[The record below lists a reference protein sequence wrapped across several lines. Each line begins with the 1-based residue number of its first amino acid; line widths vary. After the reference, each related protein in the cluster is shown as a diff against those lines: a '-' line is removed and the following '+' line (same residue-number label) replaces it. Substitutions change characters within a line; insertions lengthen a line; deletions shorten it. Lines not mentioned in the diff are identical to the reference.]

1 MAKNEKVLTKEEIN
15 QALRRPIGDGLQ
27 YDGLIAKPSNQ
38 RTKLETANTFYSV
51 AMIKKF
57 VETFYK
63 QVSGLAP
70 VLRGK
75 TLEETTKNIHSFLW
89 NNVQYQIDYVIQHI
103 RSPANIWA
111 NRKQGVEC
119 KNFSLFA
126 SAILTNLGIK
136 HYIRQIKNANFKP
149 KQYTHVYIVVPKN
162 QVSGDLKYG
171 HFVIDGTSRYN
182 RESSIKEKNDVFMS
196 DKLPHL
202 GLNGT
207 PPKKR
212 AAKKPT
218 AKQLAARKKFAQMA
232 KDGTLSK
239 KRKTAAKKSGLNA
252 PARTAKKTAPKSTKK
267 QFPFN

>member
-1 MAKNEKVLTKEEIN
+1 MAKNEIVLTKQQIN
-15 QALRRPIGDGLQ
+15 EALRRPIQDGKQ
-27 YDGLIAKPSNQ
+27 YDSLIAKPPNK
-38 RTKLETANTFYSV
+38 RIKLETANTFYSV

-63 QVSGLAP
+63 QVSRLAP
-70 VLRGK
+70 VLQGQS
-75 TLEETTKNIHSFLW
+75 LEQTTKNIHSFLLHH
-89 NNVQYQIDYVIQHI
+89 VQYQIDYITQHI

-111 NRKQGVEC
+111 NSQSGVEC
-119 KNFSLFA
+119 KNFSLFT

-162 QVSGDLKYG
+162 QVTGNLKDGYYI
-171 HFVIDGTSRYN
+171 IDATSRYN
-182 RESSIKEKNDVFMS
+182 RESSIKEKNDVFMN

-212 AAKKPT
+212 VVKKKPV
-218 AKQLAARKKFAQMA
+218 
-232 KDGTLSK
+232 SK
-239 KRKTAAKKSGLNA
+239 
-252 PARTAKKTAPKSTKK
+252 TAKKTAPKSTKK

>member
-1 MAKNEKVLTKEEIN
+1 MIKNEKELTKGQIN
-15 QALRRPIGDGLQ
+15 EALRRPIGDGLQ
-27 YDGLIAKPSNQ
+27 YDGLIAKSSNQ
-38 RTKLETANTFYSV
+38 RIMLETANTFYSV

-63 QVSGLAP
+63 QVSRLAP

-75 TLEETTKNIHSFLW
+75 SLEETTKNIHSFLFH
-89 NNVQYQIDYVIQHI
+89 NVQYQIDYLTQHI

-111 NRKQGVEC
+111 NRQSGVEC
-119 KNFSLFA
+119 KNFSLFT

-162 QVSGDLKYG
+162 QVTGDLKDG
-171 HFVIDGTSRYN
+171 HFVIDATSRYN
-182 RESSIKEKNDVFMS
+182 RESSIKEKKDIFMS

-202 GLNGT
+202 GLNGL

-212 AAKKPT
+212 VV
-218 AKQLAARKKFAQMA
+218 
-232 KDGTLSK
+232 
-239 KRKTAAKKSGLNA
+239 KRK
-252 PARTAKKTAPKSTKK
+252 PVKKTVAKPKPRTQK